1 MSLNTFKAVVEAG
14 GEEKLLIDGTE
25 MYPGYHI
32 DWRTLVESI
41 LYDGDH
47 DFYVCSC
54 GEFGCAGIFVPQEV
68 RYENNLI
75 IWKVVEPKP
84 EGEYRFD
91 RDQYLET
98 LYEAF
103 VKADS
108 FKQGKWED
116 FSIGPYGFF
125 LTTFTKCLAKL
136 TGWRELRKQGIHWI
150 EIAKGESG
158 RNENLQTNIAE
169 EMLAKLEDI
178 ERILLK
184 YNETSYL
191 SELLECRDLL
201 KNGRYVDFWKRL
213 ESPIW
218 WGREDELISL
228 ANLAFDYNDA
238 EDLSRDLVV
247 YERALLTIARALR
260 RQGVVSED
268 AEEWVF
274 QWMSWYPGFH
284 TLPSTK

>member
-1 MSLNTFKAVVEAG
+1 MSLNVLKTVIEAG

-25 MYPGYHI
+25 TYPGYRI
-32 DWRTLVESI
+32 DWCALVESI
-41 LYDGDH
+41 IHEGEYE
-47 DFYVCSC
+47 FFVCSC
-54 GEFGCAGIFVPQEV
+54 GEAGCAELFTPQE
-68 RYENNLI
+68 I
-75 IWKVVEPKP
+75 IHDKDTVTWRVIEPKP
-84 EGEYRFD
+84 EGEYHFD
-91 RDQYLET
+91 RDQYLDNI
-98 LYEAF
+98 YEAF
-103 VKADS
+103 IRADG

-136 TGWRELRKQGIHWI
+136 TRWRELRKQGIHWI
-150 EIAKGESG
+150 EIAKGESS

-178 ERILLK
+178 ERILRK
-184 YNETSYL
+184 CNETSYL
-191 SELLECRDLL
+191 PELLECQDLL
-201 KNGRYVDFWKRL
+201 INGRYVDFWKRL

-218 WGREDELISL
+218 WGREDEPISL
-228 ANLAFDYNDA
+228 ANLAFDYDDA

-247 YERALLTIARALR
+247 YERALLTIASALR

-274 QWMSWYPGFH
+274 QWMSWYPEF
-284 TLPSTK
+284 PA